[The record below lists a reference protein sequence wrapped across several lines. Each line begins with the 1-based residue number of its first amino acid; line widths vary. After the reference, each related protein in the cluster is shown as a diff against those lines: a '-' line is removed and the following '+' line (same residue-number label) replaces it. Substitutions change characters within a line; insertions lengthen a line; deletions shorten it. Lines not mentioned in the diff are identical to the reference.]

1 MVIYTR
7 HAEQQERYHMVM
19 AIFLNTPV
27 WVWLMLLF
35 LIKRGISALQPR
47 QIPLNRL
54 FIVPVLFLIAG
65 LYHLKGFSFHP
76 TILIYMISLILF
88 CIIRI
93 SLLWKC
99 PVEYDASSGL
109 ISRNGSPFVLIL
121 ILASFIF
128 KFAMTFLLENNLMLS
143 MDFYFQCLW
152 GAGTGIVTGLSWGG
166 LLYTIYKIRKV
177 GSTQSFKS

>member
-1 MVIYTR
+1 MASVTFFNKKR
-7 HAEQQERYHMVM
+7 CVCATAQANTLEQTFHCTG
-19 AIFLNTPV
+19 AI
-27 WVWLMLLF
+27 
-35 LIKRGISALQPR
+35 
-47 QIPLNRL
+47 
-54 FIVPVLFLIAG
+54 LIAG
-65 LYHLKGFSFHP
+65 IYHLKGFSFHP
-76 TILIYMISLILF
+76 TILIYMVSLILF

-109 ISRNGSPFVLIL
+109 IIRNGSPFVLIL
-121 ILASFIF
+121 ILVSFIF

-152 GAGTGIVTGLSWGG
+152 GAGSGIVTGLSWGG
-166 LLYTIYKIRKV
+166 LLYAIYKIRRV